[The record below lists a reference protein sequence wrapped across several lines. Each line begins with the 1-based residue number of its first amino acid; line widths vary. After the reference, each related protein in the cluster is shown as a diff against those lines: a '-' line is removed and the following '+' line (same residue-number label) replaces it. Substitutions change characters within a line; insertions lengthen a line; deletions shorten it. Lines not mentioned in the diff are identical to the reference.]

1 MSDPLLL
8 SRSEKDF
15 LFTAFTNAIV
25 ALNSARV
32 ELLNRHDETGVDV
45 FNPCSLLLTAEK
57 KLIDFSK
64 TFGLIEEMDQ

>member
-8 SRSEKDF
+8 SR
-15 LFTAFTNAIV
+15 
-25 ALNSARV
+25 V
-32 ELLNRHDETGVDV
+32 ELLDRHDETGVDV

-64 TFGLIEEMDQ
+64 TFGLIEEKDQ